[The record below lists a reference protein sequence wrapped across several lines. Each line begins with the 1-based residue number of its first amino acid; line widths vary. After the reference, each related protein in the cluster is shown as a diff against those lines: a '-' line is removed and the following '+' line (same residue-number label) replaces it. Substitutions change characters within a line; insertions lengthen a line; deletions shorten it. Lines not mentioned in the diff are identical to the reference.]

1 MPASPFAFLF
11 ADISHGFDAAT
22 STELLRHLE
31 AMYTLAQVLS
41 LDAEKSARLVEE
53 TYLAALDAGEPI
65 DRSWLFAKMRALYAA
80 HHAPPTTDTDAAGDK
95 PRLFAQQPTIKQR
108 LLDPFLRS
116 AAPVAY
122 ASLAE
127 RDRLLLMLCDAERL
141 SCADAARVLDE
152 DSEVVCRHLD
162 AARASFQVAIASQAS
177 PMIRELL
184 DAFDRE
190 EWAPPTLRR
199 AIKAEFGN
207 VPPTLEPTIKAT
219 LNASPLNQTLTDAPA
234 TTGRPASRTGLGG
247 LTYRLKRMALPL
259 TLIVCAG
266 LLGYVGSEWLV
277 RPADPN
283 LVSLAIHHADS
294 AHLDTSTAEPSV
306 AEQFIRERLNW
317 RLSAPVITEAPL
329 LGAGVTELAPDI
341 FVPTLIYADG
351 PDAGR
356 VVVFAFTYAMLDR
369 FADRLF
375 LERSILTAIA
385 DDQQVDLYP
394 HSETQKIVIWRQADD
409 IFLAV
414 STSDPEG
421 LQDRIQRP

>member
-11 ADISHGFDAAT
+11 ADTSNGLDDAA

-31 AMYTLAQVLS
+31 ALYTLAQVLS
-41 LDAEKSARLVEE
+41 LDADRATRLVEE
-53 TYLAALDAGEPI
+53 TYLAALDAGEPV

-80 HHAPPTTDTDAAGDK
+80 HHAPPASDPDSYGDK

-108 LLDPFLRS
+108 LLDPFLRN

-152 DSEVVCRHLD
+152 DSEVVCRQLE
-162 AARASFQVAIASQAS
+162 AARASFQIAIQSQAS
-177 PMIRELL
+177 PMIRDLL
-184 DAFDRE
+184 EAFDRE

-199 AIKAEFGN
+199 AIKAEFGI
-207 VPPTLEPTIKAT
+207 VPPTLEPAIKAT
-219 LNASPLNQTLTDAPA
+219 LNAPPLAQTEADKPLD
-234 TTGRPASRTGLGG
+234 RPARRRSAMPLVD
-247 LTYRLKRMALPL
+247 RLKRLAFPLAL
-259 TLIVCAG
+259 VVSAG

-277 RPADPN
+277 RPIDPS
-283 LVSLAIHHADS
+283 LVSLVVRHADE
-294 AHLDTSTAEPSV
+294 ARLGATTDVPAD

-317 RLSAPVITEAPL
+317 RLAAPVIAEAPL
-329 LGAGVTELAPDI
+329 LGAGVTELAHDV
-341 FVPTLIYADG
+341 FVPTLVYADG
-351 PDAGR
+351 PEEER
-356 VVVFAFTYAMLDR
+356 IVVFALTYAMLDR

-375 LERSILTAIA
+375 LERTILTAIA
-385 DDQQVDLYP
+385 DARQVDLHAY
-394 HSETQKIVIWRQADD
+394 SETQKIAIWRHADD

-414 STSDPEG
+414 ASDPEG
-421 LQDRIQRP
+421 LRDRIQRP